1 MAKPPSLPSSGSIQ
15 GDIDT
20 TYHTQQRD
28 MFASGLAAE
37 IGVYAYAVWNAIKS
51 HADFNTG
58 DSYPGIR
65 KLCELTGISD
75 QKVQSSIKDLE
86 AAHLLRVIKRV
97 RKVNHYIARERMD
110 VRVGSKVICTVVV
123 DYIPS
128 QMRERLAKLKGATGG
143 DMSKEDVWAQVE
155 LIPGPGMQL
164 DASSGTFK
172 SEMRADEIPQQLNH
186 SEAAVMLGSAKAA
199 REQVKQI
206 ADQMRVK
213 ARVPAPKK

>member
-1 MAKPPSLPSSGSIQ
+1 MAKTPSLPESGSVM

-28 MFASGLAAE
+28 MFASGLAAQ

-58 DSYPGIR
+58 DAHPGIR
-65 KLCELTGISD
+65 TLCKLTGISD
-75 QKVQSSIKDLE
+75 QKVQESIKELE
-86 AAHLLRVIKRV
+86 AAHLLRIVKLPR
-97 RKVNHYIARERMD
+97 RTNHYIACERMD

-128 QMRERLAKLKGATGG
+128 QMRERLAKLKGAASG

-155 LIPGPGMQL
+155 LIPGPGMKL
-164 DASSGTFK
+164 DESSGTFK
-172 SEMRADEIPQQLNH
+172 SAMRADEIPKQLNH
-186 SEAAVMLGSAKAA
+186 NDAAVMLPSAKEAK
-199 REQVKQI
+199 EQIKQI

-213 ARVPAPKK
+213 AKPLPKK

>member
-1 MAKPPSLPSSGSIQ
+1 MGHQKKNSLL

-37 IGVYAYAVWNAIKS
+37 IGVYSYAVWNAIKS

-58 DSYPGIR
+58 DAYPGIR

-75 QKVQSSIKDLE
+75 QKVQSSIKNLE
-86 AAHLLRVIKRV
+86 AVRLLRVVKKV
-97 RKVNHYIARERMD
+97 RKTNHYIARERMD
-110 VRVGSKVICTVVV
+110 VRVGAKVICTVVV
-123 DYIPS
+123 DYIPA
-128 QMRERLAKLKGATGG
+128 QMRERLAKLKGAVNG
-143 DMSKEDVWAQVE
+143 DLSKEDVWAQVE
-155 LIPGPGMQL
+155 LIPGPGMKL

-172 SEMRADEIPQQLNH
+172 SDIRADEIPRQIDH
-186 SEAAVMLGSAKAA
+186 GEAAVMLPNAQEA
-199 REQVKQI
+199 REQVRQI